1 HEARFFPELEYMF
14 KHTVIQDAAYQ
25 SLLIQRRRVMHGEIG
40 QAIEEL
46 YADHLEDHAAILA
59 YHYARSD
66 HSDRAVRYALMAG
79 DRAAGG
85 YANVE
90 AAIHYQQALKA
101 VRTRASSPEDP
112 RVEIDEILKL
122 AGVSMS
128 RVDIQEARTNLLAAH
143 ALATRLDDRSRLAQV
158 LYWVGRIEY
167 VLGNTRAAIEQAER
181 SLAVAERLGDD
192 VVTAPPVN
200 LLGRLYWQQ
209 GTLQQASSLPAP
221 SPDHMLRLKNL
232 NDAATTAGF
241 AAIALADAGEF
252 DRALPR
258 AEQGVRL

>member
-1 HEARFFPELEYMF
+1 EGNPLFVEEIVSSLRERRLLTPRNGGYAWVAGAVVAFPGTVHDIIQARLDRLDEPLKRTVPTPPLIRPQVRGHLLARVSTMADELKSCLAVLKHLELVHEARFFPELEYMF
-14 KHTVIQDAAYQ
+14 KHAVIQDAAYQ

-79 DRAAGG
+79 DRAAGV

-90 AAIHYQQALKA
+90 AGIHYQQALKA
-101 VRTRASSPEDP
+101 VRTRASSPEDQ
-112 RVEIDEILKL
+112 RFEIDAILKL

-158 LYWVGRIEY
+158 L
-167 VLGNTRAAIEQAER
+167 
-181 SLAVAERLGDD
+181 
-192 VVTAPPVN
+192 
-200 LLGRLYWQQ
+200 
-209 GTLQQASSLPAP
+209 
-221 SPDHMLRLKNL
+221 
-232 NDAATTAGF
+232 
-241 AAIALADAGEF
+241 
-252 DRALPR
+252 
-258 AEQGVRL
+258 